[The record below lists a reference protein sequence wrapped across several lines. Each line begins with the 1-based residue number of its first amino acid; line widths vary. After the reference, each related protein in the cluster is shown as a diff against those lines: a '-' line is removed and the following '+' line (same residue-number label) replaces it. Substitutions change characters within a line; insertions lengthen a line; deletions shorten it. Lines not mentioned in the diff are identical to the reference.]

1 MGLRDALHSFFI
13 GSNQSDGPVAPL
25 TRVEMMQP
33 EGPRH
38 YLKAAPL
45 PRPGEKRP
53 LVVVLHG
60 SGASAEQVMGQAFP
74 FSPLSV

>member
-1 MGLRDALHSFFI
+1 
-13 GSNQSDGPVAPL
+13 
-25 TRVEMMQP
+25 MMQP